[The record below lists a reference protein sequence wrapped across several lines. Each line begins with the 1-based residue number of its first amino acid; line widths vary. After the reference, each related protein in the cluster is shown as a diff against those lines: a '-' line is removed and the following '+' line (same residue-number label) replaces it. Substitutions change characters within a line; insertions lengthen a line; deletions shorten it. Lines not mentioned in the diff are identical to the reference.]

1 MYAAGPNRRSPTRQ
15 GSRVTDW
22 TTEATDL
29 IERTVAVARDRTVV
43 PARIATRAVV
53 YGILAGLIAL
63 PAVVM
68 LVVGAFRGLVLLYQ
82 GRVWAAYITLGGI
95 FILGGLFSWSKRN
108 P

>member
-1 MYAAGPNRRSPTRQ
+1 MYAAEPNRRSPTQQRT
-15 GSRVTDW
+15 RVPDW

-29 IERTVAVARDRTVV
+29 IEHTVAVARDRTVV

-53 YGILAGLIAL
+53 YGLLAALIAL
-63 PAVVM
+63 PAIIM
-68 LVVGAFRGLVLLYQ
+68 LTVGAFRGLVLLYQ

-95 FILGGLFSWSKRN
+95 FIIGGLFSWSKRK